1 MVNDI
6 IDEIKK
12 GLTGEARKDSLYLQ
26 EQAIKYKDHE
36 NANEI
41 MKILSDMTF
50 DLLPDDKKELLK
62 NAVFIDGKRIDQV
75 FNAADKLVR
84 EKKLEGAVKLLKK
97 IEAQA
102 DKYFADND
110 KCNQFS
116 FRNPF
121 DEYLYTNIYKP
132 EKRYERTPFD
142 FCTYLTSLGYLLI
155 ELHRPQEALPVLEK
169 AIKYNPVNVETRFE
183 LAETYKLLFKP
194 AMLLECVKNTLPI
207 ASTPEYIARC
217 YCNLGY
223 YCIETRDYDS
233 AVCFYY
239 ESLLYAPN
247 DAVTGELRHI
257 GMRTGKKINPPT
269 RKNVLDAFEKYQ
281 IKNGPDQDLV
291 NIAYSLGEYCV
302 EHNSRPEEALF
313 YYGIVYGLTR
323 NEDIKKKIDE
333 LNGKIENK

>member
-6 IDEIKK
+6 IEEIKK
-12 GLTGEARKDSLYLQ
+12 GLTGEPQKDAVYLQ

-50 DLLPDDKKELLK
+50 NLLPEDKQELLK
-62 NAVFIDGKRIDQV
+62 KSVFIDGKRIDQV
-75 FNAADKLVR
+75 FNEADKLVR
-84 EKKLEGAVKLLKK
+84 EKKLEGAVKLIRK

-121 DEYLYTNIYKP
+121 DEYLYTHIYKP

-142 FCTYLTSLGYLLI
+142 FCTYLTSLGYLLV
-155 ELHRPQEALPVLEK
+155 ELHRPQEAVPVLEK
-169 AIKYNPVNVETRFE
+169 AIKYNPVNVGPRFE
-183 LAETYKLLFKP
+183 LAETFKLL
-194 AMLLECVKNTLPI
+194 LEPEKLFACVRDTLPI
-207 ASTPEYIARC
+207 ASTPEDIARC
-217 YCNLGY
+217 YCNLGF
-223 YCIETRDYDS
+223 YCIEIKDYES

-247 DAVTGELRHI
+247 DAVTGELHHV
-257 GMRTGKKINPPT
+257 GMLMGKKVAPPT
-269 RKNVLDAFEKYQ
+269 RKEVLDAFEKYK
-281 IKNGPDQDLV
+281 IKNGPDKDLV

-313 YYGIVYGLTR
+313 YYSIVYGLTR
-323 NEDIKKKIDE
+323 DENVKKKMDD
-333 LNGKIENK
+333 LNAKRENK